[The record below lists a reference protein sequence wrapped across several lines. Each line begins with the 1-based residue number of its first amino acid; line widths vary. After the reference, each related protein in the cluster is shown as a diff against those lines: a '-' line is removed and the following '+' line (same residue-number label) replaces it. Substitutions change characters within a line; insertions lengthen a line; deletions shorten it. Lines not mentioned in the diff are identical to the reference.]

1 MNDLITALDKVP
13 IGSSCL
19 VYDIDDSLPIKG
31 RLNELGFFKGA
42 NVDKL
47 QVGSLG
53 SPIACRVCGAVIAV
67 RAKDAEKIIVK
78 M

>member
-1 MNDLITALDKVP
+1 MNDFITALDKAP
-13 IGSSCL
+13 IGSRCKIC
-19 VYDIDDSLPIKG
+19 DIDDSLPIKG

-42 NVDKL
+42 NIDKL
-47 QVGSLG
+47 QVGFSG

-67 RAKDAEKIIVK
+67 RAKDAERIIVK